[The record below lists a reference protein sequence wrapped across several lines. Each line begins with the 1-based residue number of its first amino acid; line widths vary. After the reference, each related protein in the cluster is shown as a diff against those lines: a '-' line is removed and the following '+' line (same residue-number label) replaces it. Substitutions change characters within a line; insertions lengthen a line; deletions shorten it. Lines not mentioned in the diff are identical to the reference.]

1 MSTERMALL
10 ISFEKNLLWFLRLRF
25 WLTFDLVE
33 KKSPNYGQSWL
44 LCPGKFSEGDMICS
58 CFFKIENLPAK
69 SSVSVLISLVF
80 LMFLSERKY

>member
-1 MSTERMALL
+1 MFTERMALL
-10 ISFEKNLLWFLRLRF
+10 TSFEKNLLRFLRLRF

-44 LCPGKFSEGDMICS
+44 LCPGKFSEGDMACF

-69 SSVSVLISLVF
+69 SFVSLCLSL
-80 LMFLSERKY
+80 